1 MSKKEKETKEEGMP
15 AWLVTFSDMMTLL
28 LTFFV
33 LLLSM
38 ASLKDERKVKR
49 ALGAL
54 AGSFG
59 LGPTGIVPLN
69 MDKGRSAAEPGPFE
83 GIKDF
88 QAIKPLLWDEKNR
101 DLNLMSNRFLQ
112 VLELG
117 TDILFSPGSAELT
130 AEGKQL
136 LNKIIK
142 ILKNIEY
149 PIELRGHVGSLRDE
163 FGPEYLKMEAKSKL
177 DLSWKLSL
185 ARTLAVYKYFLSSGI
200 DPKKLRIE
208 AFGRF
213 RPRYSNMTAKG
224 RKQNRRV
231 ELVLDKRIKSW
242 ASEELARYKLKGK
255 VKKDKFIYK
264 DFIFDLNGPKE

>member
-1 MSKKEKETKEEGMP
+1 MSKKEKETKEEGVP

-69 MDKGRSAAEPGPFE
+69 MDKGKSAAEPGPFE

-163 FGPEYLKMEAKSKL
+163 FGPDYLKMQTKSKL

-213 RPRYSNMTAKG
+213 RPRYSNMTAQG